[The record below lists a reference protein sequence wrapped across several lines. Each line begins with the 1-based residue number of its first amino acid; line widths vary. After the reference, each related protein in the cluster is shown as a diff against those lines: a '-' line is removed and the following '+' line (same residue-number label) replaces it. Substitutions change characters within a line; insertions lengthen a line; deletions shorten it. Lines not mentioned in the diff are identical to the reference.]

1 LSRGAAAAV
10 LLLLAAGLL
19 ASGVA
24 APEEPTRRL
33 ELRLTPLPPG
43 VRSVAL
49 ESDDAGRSVVVLV
62 RSDGSEERVSPD
74 DLAARL
80 LDEGRHRGFLYRLL
94 NITSPV
100 GMLWVGLGF
109 LGQLLFTGRMLVQ
122 WLVSEREKRS
132 VVPVGFWWMS
142 LVGASMLLL
151 YFVWRRDI
159 VGALGQSAGWVVYG
173 RNLWLIY
180 RERRGAGATS

>member
-1 LSRGAAAAV
+1 MAAA
-10 LLLLAAGLL
+10 LLIVAGSLLV
-19 ASGVA
+19 SGVA
-24 APEEPTRRL
+24 QAEEPTRRL
-33 ELRLTPLPPG
+33 ELRLKPLPPG

-49 ESDDAGRSVVVLV
+49 EVDAAGRSVVVLV
-62 RSDGSEERVSPD
+62 RPDGSEERVSPD
-74 DLAARL
+74 DLAGL
-80 LDEGRHRGFLYRLL
+80 LLEEGRPRGFLYRLL

-122 WLVSEREKRS
+122 WLVSERERRS

-142 LVGASMLLL
+142 LIGASMLLL

-159 VGALGQSAGWVVYG
+159 VGVLGQSAGWVVYG

-180 RERRGAGATS
+180 RERRGAAATP